1 MTRLQAN
8 TFTVTPIGKN
18 IVPKETWGST
28 FSQASGFLLSLTAE
42 HSMAVFVDRRFG
54 EEYGKDL
61 KKFLDEPRVFAHCLC
76 TTLGLDWI
84 IESEPLEADRVGF
97 VIYTTHRKA
106 IAAGTGTI
114 DDRGEFETTIATLYD
129 GITNRCRAK
138 FSVHAKYSSADGE
151 WGVAGQ
157 VDGEF

>member
-8 TFTVTPIGKN
+8 TFTVGPIKN
-18 IVPKETWGST
+18 IDPQKIWGPT
-28 FSQASGFLLSLTAE
+28 FRQTSGFLLNITAE
-42 HSMAVFVDRRFG
+42 HSMAVFVDERFG

-61 KKFLDEPRVFAHCLC
+61 EKFFDEPRIFAHCLC
-76 TTLGLDWI
+76 KTLGLDWI
-84 IESEPLEADRVGF
+84 IESEPLEAGKVGF

-114 DDRGEFETTIATLYD
+114 DNRGEFETTIATLYD
-129 GITNRCRAK
+129 GITNRCRTK

-157 VDGEF
+157 VEGEF